1 MGWRSLSECGDTT
14 QSRLRDILHYS
25 PILTSFVRQMRP
37 LVNVDSNQTTVIEK
51 FNKKW
56 KEGEAAH
63 GGPARQLASV
73 MVFRQSGE
81 WLQGGE

>member
-1 MGWRSLSECGDTT
+1 
-14 QSRLRDILHYS
+14 
-25 PILTSFVRQMRP
+25 MRP